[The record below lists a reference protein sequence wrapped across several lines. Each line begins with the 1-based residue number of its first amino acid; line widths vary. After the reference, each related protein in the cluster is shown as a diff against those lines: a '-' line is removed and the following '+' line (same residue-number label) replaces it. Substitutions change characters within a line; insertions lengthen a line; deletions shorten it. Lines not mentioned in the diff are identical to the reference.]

1 MGEQLT
7 AGLQRWSII
16 VVGLRYATHLLLLL
30 LRMLY
35 VLCVGGVGAFAC
47 QCDLD
52 PASSCANRIW
62 FVLVPP
68 APRKR

>member
-35 VLCVGGVGAFAC
+35 VC
-47 QCDLD
+47 
-52 PASSCANRIW
+52 CALV
-62 FVLVPP
+62 VLVRSPVSATLILLRP
-68 APRKR
+68 ALTVFGSS